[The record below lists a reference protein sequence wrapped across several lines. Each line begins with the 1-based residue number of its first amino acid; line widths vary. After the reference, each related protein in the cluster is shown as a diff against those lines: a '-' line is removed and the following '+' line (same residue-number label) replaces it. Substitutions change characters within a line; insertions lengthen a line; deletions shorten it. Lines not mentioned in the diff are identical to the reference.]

1 MRVLATS
8 TPGAGHINAIAPLLA
23 ALQAAGHEVL
33 VVTADESVEY
43 VARAGFAVRAGGL
56 GVVERRKRF
65 EHRLPE
71 VMALPPRQRRGLFF
85 SGFFADAAAPVMREA
100 LEPVFAEFAPDVVIH
115 EIGELAAAPM
125 AAARGIPHVTVAF
138 SGSLPDAAHSLL
150 IPAIAPVWHAEG
162 LPSPTL
168 DDIRGAVFLH
178 PFPPSFGQAPTG
190 DGVRPMRAIGFAPE
204 DADVP
209 SWLAAAGSTRPLVY
223 MTAGTERAGTGAPW
237 AAGVAAIGSLDV
249 DAIATIGPHLDP
261 ADLGEVPANV
271 RIERFVPYGAILPR
285 AAVVMSHA
293 GAGSLLGAARQGLP
307 QLLYP
312 LAADQWENAD
322 AATGAGVALTC
333 ELDQRSAD
341 DIAGML
347 DQLLHVPSFARAA
360 SDVAAEIAAM
370 PLPSDHVRTIEALV
384 GSNGA

>member
-1 MRVLATS
+1 
-8 TPGAGHINAIAPLLA
+8 
-23 ALQAAGHEVL
+23 
-33 VVTADESVEY
+33 
-43 VARAGFAVRAGGL
+43 
-56 GVVERRKRF
+56 
-65 EHRLPE
+65 
-71 VMALPPRQRRGLFF
+71 
-85 SGFFADAAAPVMREA
+85 
-100 LEPVFAEFAPDVVIH
+100 
-115 EIGELAAAPM
+115 
-125 AAARGIPHVTVAF
+125 
-138 SGSLPDAAHSLL
+138 
-150 IPAIAPVWHAEG
+150 
-162 LPSPTL
+162 
-168 DDIRGAVFLH
+168 
-178 PFPPSFGQAPTG
+178 
-190 DGVRPMRAIGFAPE
+190 
-204 DADVP
+204 
-209 SWLAAAGSTRPLVY
+209 

-285 AAVVMSHA
+285 AAAVMSHA